1 MAGLSPVLVYKLSD
15 NVLTHI
21 TVTDKGWFAQD
32 EAGNPV
38 KLEGDRLQAA
48 AMYVANNK
56 ISPER
61 IIPAGHHLMPDGTV
75 MADEAH
81 TPPRGVSEQLA
92 AKVGPSDDPHRYSR
106 SGQSRPEKGSL
117 DYYTAADQKRK
128 QLIAARDEAG
138 RRLID
143 AKTMYDASQPGGLDT
158 MGHPTSTMPTST
170 LPDRSTPTLVQG
182 QTSGEQK
189 RNEAL
194 SRRTQWAAEA
204 RNSPLLREEWNSFD
218 SAQAELDK
226 FDAAHP
232 DVLQMINPEGGYPAE
247 FEGRLSDAD
256 AHYRRAQWEQSKA
269 EQ

>member
-1 MAGLSPVLVYKLSD
+1 MAGLSPVLMYKLSD

-21 TVTDKGWFAQD
+21 TVTDDGWFERD
-32 EAGNPV
+32 KAGNLI
-38 KLEGDRLQAA
+38 KLEGDRLEKV

-92 AKVGPSDDPHRYSR
+92 AKVGPP
-106 SGQSRPEKGSL
+106 SGDTLTSPKSFHKKGSL
-117 DYYTAADQKRK
+117 SYYTEAERRRNE
-128 QLIAARDEAG
+128 LIALKNEAYQ
-138 RRLID
+138 RLK
-143 AKTMYDASQPGGLDT
+143 AKTDAYHAAQPTTPPGSPGGAI
-158 MGHPTSTMPTST
+158 GGAG
-170 LPDRSTPTLVQG
+170 LPVDPAAWS
-182 QTSGEQK
+182 
-189 RNEAL
+189 EA
-194 SRRTQWAAEA
+194 A
-204 RNSPLLREEWNSFD
+204 RYSPLLREEYDAFSRAKADVD
-218 SAQAELDK
+218 S

-232 DVLQMINPEGGYPAE
+232 DVLQMINPGGGYPAE